1 MNILILL
8 TLSFMTIFNCSG
20 NKPDDLG
27 VREGKLKICP
37 DKPNCVNSQ
46 LKDNDS
52 HYIEPITF
60 ISSKSEEKKKLK
72 SIIANLPRTQLIK
85 EEDGYL
91 YYEFTSMLMRYVDDV
106 EFYFDDS
113 TKLIHVRSASRLGHS
128 DLGVNRK
135 RIESIR
141 QSLFKER

>member
-1 MNILILL
+1 MNKLILL

-46 LKDNDS
+46 LKDNVS

>member
-1 MNILILL
+1 
-8 TLSFMTIFNCSG
+8 MTIFNCSG

-27 VREGKLKICP
+27 VREGQLKICP

-135 RIESIR
+135 RIETIR

>member
-1 MNILILL
+1 MNKLILL

-27 VREGKLKICP
+27 VREGQLKICP

-135 RIESIR
+135 RIETIR